1 MSMSTATR
9 TIFDRSLKLSRWP
22 FDATLDLVGASDS
35 AAKHAVDRL
44 EAGARSATG
53 TLFGDRQLK
62 EEGNRV
68 SRATEQR
75 EHAALLHEEAEEE
88 RRQADKRRR
97 ERESRAAKTAATR
110 KQKAAKSAA
119 RAERTKAKRDRTAQ
133 LDKLDAKQEAIE
145 SKEDAARVERQVKK
159 VEEVAA
165 AAKRNRKDGN
175 GR

>member
-9 TIFDRSLKLSRWP
+9 TVFDRSLKLTRWP
-22 FDATLDLVGASDS
+22 FDAALGLFGASDS

-53 TLFGDRQLK
+53 TLFGDEQLK
-62 EEGNRV
+62 EEGHRV
-68 SRATEQR
+68 SQATEQR
-75 EHAALLHEEAEEE
+75 EYAAQLREEAEEE

-119 RAERTKAKRDRTAQ
+119 KAEQVKAKRDRTAQ
-133 LDKLDAKQEAIE
+133 LDKLDAKEEAIK
-145 SKEDAARVERQVKK
+145 SKEDASRLERQVKK

-165 AAKRNRKDGN
+165 AAKRDRKDGN
-175 GR
+175 G